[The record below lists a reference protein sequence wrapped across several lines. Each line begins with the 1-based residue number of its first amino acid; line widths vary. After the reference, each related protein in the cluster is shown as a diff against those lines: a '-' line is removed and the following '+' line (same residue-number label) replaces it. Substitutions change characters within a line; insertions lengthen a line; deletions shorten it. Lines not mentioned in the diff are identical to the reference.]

1 MTEFLAERYV
11 EDVLAGRRVE
21 CRWVRLACERHR
33 RDLDGAAARGL
44 WFDERGAKLAL
55 AFFGL
60 LRHSKGEW
68 AGRPVALE
76 GWQQFHLWNL
86 FGWKREDGTRRFRVS
101 YLEVGRKNGKSTM
114 GAGVGLFLQAADGEP
129 GAEIYTAATKRD
141 QARIVHQEAVRM
153 VKQSPALGRELR
165 VFKDNIHSEKT
176 FSKFEPLGRDS
187 GTLDGL
193 NVHGA
198 IVDELHAHPTGDMWD
213 VLQTATGA
221 RRQPLLYA
229 VTTAGSDRQSLCWQF
244 HDYTEKVLSGVLQDD
259 AWHGLIYT
267 LDRDGEGLLDD
278 WEDEGNWYKSN
289 PNLGVSKK
297 LDDLRDKARVAKG
310 MPARLNGFLQKEL
323 NIWTQ
328 ASTRWI
334 DPEAWRGC
342 NLGPV
347 DEEELVGRECWGG
360 LDLSSTLDVTA
371 LVWVFPAVQGSGGAG
386 EQGRYEVVC
395 RFWVPE
401 ENVGERVKRDRVPY
415 DVWIRQGWVR
425 PTPGNV
431 VDYEF
436 ILAQIRADMGRFKV
450 RELAFD
456 PWNATSTS
464 NKLIEEGAK
473 MVEFRQGFVSMNPA
487 MKTLE
492 VAIQKRALNHGG
504 NPALAWMADNLV
516 ATSDPAGNLKPD
528 KGKSTEKIDGMVAL
542 LMALQRAALA
552 GGERESVYRTRGLR
566 VL

>member
-1 MTEFLAERYV
+1 MGEFLAEAYV
-11 EDVLAGRRVE
+11 DDVLGGRRVE

-33 RDLDGAAARGL
+33 RDLDGAAGRGL
-44 WFDERGAKLAL
+44 YFDQQAAKLVL
-55 AFFGL
+55 VFFGL

-68 AGRPVALE
+68 AGRPVELQP
-76 GWQQFHLWNL
+76 WQQFHLWNL
-86 FGWKREDGTRRFRVS
+86 FGWKREDGTRRFRIS

-114 GAGVGLFLQAADGEP
+114 GAGVGLYLQAADGEP

-165 VFKDNIHSEKT
+165 VFKDNIHSERS

-198 IVDELHAHPTGDMWD
+198 IVDELHAHPNGDVWD

-244 HDYTEKVLSGVLQDD
+244 HDYTEKVLLGVLQDD
-259 AWHGLIYT
+259 AWHGMIFT
-267 LDRDGEGLLDD
+267 LDRDAEGMLDD
-278 WEDEGNWYKSN
+278 WEVEGNWYKSN

-297 LDDLRDKARVAKG
+297 LEDLRDKARVAKG

-334 DPEAWRGC
+334 DPEAWQAC
-342 NLGPV
+342 NSGV
-347 DEEELVGRECWGG
+347 IDEEQLAGRECWGG
-360 LDLSSTLDVTA
+360 LDLSSTMDLSA
-371 LVWVFPAVQGSGGAG
+371 LVWVFPPAPDGQGG
-386 EQGRYEVVC
+386 YDLLC
-395 RFWVPE
+395 RLWMPE
-401 ENVGERVKRDRVPY
+401 ENVLERVKRDRVPY
-415 DVWIRQGWVR
+415 DVWIRQGWICT
-425 PTPGNV
+425 TPGNV
-431 VDYEF
+431 IDYDF
-436 ILAQIRADMGRFKV
+436 ILNQVRADMARFRV

-464 NKLIEEGAK
+464 NKLIDEGANL
-473 MVEFRQGFVSMNPA
+473 VEFRQGFVSMNPA
-487 MKTLE
+487 MKSLE
-492 VAIQKRALNHGG
+492 VAVAQRRLNHGG
-504 NPALAWMADNLV
+504 NPPLAWMADNLV

-528 KGKSTEKIDGMVAL
+528 KSKSTEKIDGMISL
-542 LMALQRAALA
+542 LMGYHRAVLA
-552 GGERESVYRTRGLR
+552 KGGVVESVYVKRGLR
-566 VL
+566 TL